1 MKNIAKRMLDFTL
14 EDNHSLSITVDI
26 EDWYH
31 KTFLQAKSFT
41 IKPLKKV

>member
-1 MKNIAKRMLDFTL
+1 MNT
-14 EDNHSLSITVDI
+14 LSITVDI

-41 IKPLKKV
+41 KKHLLKNGKGDTII